1 MKRVGSSVAALAI
14 VTALTKT
21 ATAQYAPQPQPQPY
35 PQPQTQPYQPQ
46 PVPPAPQQP
55 VPPQPYPQQPYPQP
69 QPQYPAP
76 QPQYPPQAYPP
87 PQQQPYAR
95 PYGQPYQPYT
105 GGYAPIGQNPKR
117 GDGEMGFLYGT
128 SVVAG
133 VGAGIWVD
141 ALGKITDPGGVIV
154 APLILGAAAPLGV
167 YFWDRYSEFDAG
179 VASSLATGILLG
191 GVEGVGIA
199 GLQWQATGNG
209 GPHTWGFGGQTTVA
223 VLGGVGGG
231 IGGYAFG
238 EWLHPNPNSLTL
250 IASGAAWGT
259 VSSTLF
265 GAGIT
270 KRGGDWKDTGSVL
283 GFIGFNA
290 GIAATG
296 AISTF
301 YVPSDAALENMWAGY
316 TIGTAAAS
324 VIYVAYIFSD
334 APVWHGLIANS
345 LGGLAGLT
353 IAAVLSA
360 NSYAP
365 PTPAPQTYP
374 AQPGY
379 YPPPHASYKP
389 PFYMGFAPSHG
400 GGVLTASGTW

>member
-1 MKRVGSSVAALAI
+1 MKRIGLSVAALA
-14 VTALTKT
+14 L
-21 ATAQYAPQPQPQPY
+21 ATAVTQTAAAQYPPPQPQPY
-35 PQPQTQPYQPQ
+35 PQPQAQPYPQ
-46 PVPPAPQQP
+46 PGQPAPQ
-55 VPPQPYPQQPYPQP
+55 QPYPQQPPPQG
-69 QPQYPAP
+69 YPAP
-76 QPQYPPQAYPP
+76 YPQAQPQYPPQAYPP

-105 GGYAPIGQNPKR
+105 GGYAPVGQSPKR

-128 SVVAG
+128 SIAAG

-141 ALGKITDPGGVIV
+141 AVGKIKDPGAFVV
-154 APLILGAAAPLGV
+154 APLLLGAAAPLGV
-167 YFWDRYSEFDAG
+167 YFWDRYAEFDAG
-179 VASSLATGILLG
+179 VASSLATGMLLG
-191 GVEGVGIA
+191 GLEGVGIA

-209 GPHTWGFGGQTTVA
+209 GPNTWGFGGQTSAALV
-223 VLGGVGGG
+223 GGIGGG

-259 VSSTLF
+259 VSATLF

-270 KRGGDWKDTGSVL
+270 KSGGDWKDTGSVL

-345 LGGLAGLT
+345 LGGLAGLS

-360 NSYAP
+360 NSTAA
-365 PTPAPQTYP
+365 PTPAPQMYP
-374 AQPGY
+374 AQPG

-389 PFYMGFAPSHG
+389 PFYMGFAPSTG
-400 GGVLTASGTW
+400 GGVLTASGMW

>member
-1 MKRVGSSVAALAI
+1 MKRIGLSVASLALAI
-14 VTALTKT
+14 A
-21 ATAQYAPQPQPQPY
+21 APAAAQYPPTQQQPYQPAPQAQPY
-35 PQPQTQPYQPQ
+35 PQALPQQAQ
-46 PVPPAPQQP
+46 PAPQTY
-55 VPPQPYPQQPYPQP
+55 PQPQMQP
-69 QPQYPAP
+69 QPQYP
-76 QPQYPPQAYPP
+76 QQGYPP
-87 PQQQPYAR
+87 PQQGYGQPQTYPQQQ
-95 PYGQPYQPYT
+95 PYGQPRYPQTYPPYQ
-105 GGYAPIGQNPKR
+105 GGYAPMGQSPKR
-117 GDGEMGFLYGT
+117 GDGEMMFLYGT
-128 SVVAG
+128 SVAAG
-133 VGAGIWVD
+133 VGTGIWID
-141 ALGKITDPGGVIV
+141 AVGKVTDPGLFLI
-154 APLILGAAAPLGV
+154 APLVFGAAAPLGV
-167 YFWDRYSEFDAG
+167 YFWDRYAEFDAG
-179 VASSLATGILLG
+179 VASSLATGMLIG
-191 GVEGVGIA
+191 GLEGVGVA

-209 GPHTWGFGGQTTVA
+209 GPNTWGFGGQTTAALVGA
-223 VLGGVGGG
+223 VGGG

-316 TIGTAAAS
+316 TIGTVGAS
-324 VIYVAYIFSD
+324 VVYLFYIGSD

-345 LGGLAGLT
+345 LGGLAGLS

-360 NSYAP
+360 NLTAP
-365 PTPAPQTYP
+365 PTPAPQMYP

-379 YPPPHASYKP
+379 APPHASYKP
-389 PFYMGFAPSHG
+389 PFYMGFSPSQG
-400 GGVLTASGTW
+400 GGVLTASGLW